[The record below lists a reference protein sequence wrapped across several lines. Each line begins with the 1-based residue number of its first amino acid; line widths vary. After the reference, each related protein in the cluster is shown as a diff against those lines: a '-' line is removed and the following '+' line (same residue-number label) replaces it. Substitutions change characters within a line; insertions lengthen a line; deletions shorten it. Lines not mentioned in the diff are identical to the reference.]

1 MSVYAADKVWRALK
15 RQDVGVARCTVQR
28 LMRRL
33 GLRGAMRG
41 KGVRPAVPDAKAAC
55 PQDRVNRVFRADRP
69 NQLWVSDFTCVSCSY
84 LRAWQGFVCMACPVD
99 ELVRRVRAAHRGL
112 ARERLHAHRL
122 RAGRAGAG
130 AV

>member
-1 MSVYAADKVWRALK
+1 
-15 RQDVGVARCTVQR
+15 
-28 LMRRL
+28 
-33 GLRGAMRG
+33 MRG
-41 KGVRPAVPDAKAAC
+41 KGVRTTVPDAKAAC